1 MKASTRWGSCP
12 FLTLADGTIVGQ
24 TRALQRF
31 IARHTGFYPEDFLQA
46 ASVDELIDALEDL
59 PGMINSAGRG
69 MEQKEKEAARVALV
83 GADGNAGKILS
94 AIDATI
100 GAFGDGAGHSV
111 GESITLADIATFTTT
126 THLFS
131 GFFDGG
137 KHLLHGGAGGD
148 KALVLLL
155 VLVLFIMLPNY
166 ITKLRQSYV
175 LQLAVL
181 IKKDST
187 AA

>member
-131 GFFDGG
+131 GFFDGLDISMLTAWPNIQAVR
-137 KHLLHGGAGGD
+137 KAVSNHPDVTKYYDEGAG
-148 KALVLLL
+148 
-155 VLVLFIMLPNY
+155 
-166 ITKLRQSYV
+166 TKMPDG
-175 LQLAVL
+175 QLATFKSARDL
-181 IKKDST
+181 
-187 AA
+187 